1 MMENAQQRQRIVMS
15 EGFSEMNT
23 YTKMLE
29 SLPKVNILQ
38 SGYDLRKEISN
49 NLDLL
54 AKDYPQLATLIK
66 NEIGLFEGSGV
77 AMVDM
82 ASRYNARVDQI
93 STLNDEA
100 TQKFKNSNKE
110 LYEELKGKGLNPV
123 QAVDML
129 TEADNKLIDF
139 VEDNLDKLP
148 TVAKQRLNVKQISS
162 L

>member
-1 MMENAQQRQRIVMS
+1 
-15 EGFSEMNT
+15 
-23 YTKMLE
+23 
-29 SLPKVNILQ
+29 
-38 SGYDLRKEISN
+38 
-49 NLDLL
+49 
-54 AKDYPQLATLIK
+54 
-66 NEIGLFEGSGV
+66 
-77 AMVDM
+77 MVDM

-148 TVAKQRLNVKQISS
+148 TVCKNSGS
-162 L
+162 T